1 MWMHGDR
8 RNRVV
13 SDSIEEKV
21 HTIVSEQLG
30 VPREEVKRES
40 HFIEDLKADSLDI
53 VEMVME
59 FEESF
64 EITIPDDDYDK
75 IRTVGD
81 AIDYIEEKS

>member
-1 MWMHGDR
+1 M
-8 RNRVV
+8 

-21 HTIVSEQLG
+21 YTIVSEQLS

-40 HFIEDLKADSLDI
+40 SFIEDLKADSLDI